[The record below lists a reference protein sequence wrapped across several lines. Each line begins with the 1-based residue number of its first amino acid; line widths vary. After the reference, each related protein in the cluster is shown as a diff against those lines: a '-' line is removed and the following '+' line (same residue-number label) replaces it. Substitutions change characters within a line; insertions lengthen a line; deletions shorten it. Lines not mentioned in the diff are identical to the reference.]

1 MPSQNNTSGEKL
13 EVLLQSSTH
22 RFEAA
27 GIEQAAVDAELL
39 LAHVLGCSRGEL
51 IAKVFMGDT
60 LSPEN
65 QAALE
70 ELVERREKREP
81 LQHITGKAY
90 FRNLELAVGRGVFV
104 PRPETEMVAGLAID
118 ALRAVASPDPQ
129 NAPPIAVDL
138 GTGSG
143 AIALSLATEVPHA
156 QVWAVEK
163 SADAMPFTQR
173 NFDAY
178 GQGAQ
183 LIQGDLSDAF
193 QELNG
198 KVSVV
203 VSNPPYIPNQMIP
216 RDLEVRL
223 FDPELALYGGDD
235 GMDLMHAVSASAL
248 RLLVSGGTLVVEHAD
263 TQSAQVCELLI
274 NDGFRQVRAHRDLT
288 GRDRAVTAIRP

>member
-1 MPSQNNTSGEKL
+1 MPSLNNDPGLKL
-13 EVLLQSSTH
+13 EVLLQTAAH

-27 GIEQAAVDAELL
+27 GIEQAVADAELL
-39 LAHVLGCSRGEL
+39 LAHTIGCSRGEL
-51 IAKVFMGDT
+51 VAKVFIGESIT
-60 LSPEN
+60 VEN
-65 QAALE
+65 SADFEAA
-70 ELVERREKREP
+70 VARREAREP
-81 LQHITGKAY
+81 LQHITGVAY

-104 PRPETEMVAGLAID
+104 PRPETEMVAGLGID
-118 ALRAVASPDPQ
+118 ALRAVAVTDPIL
-129 NAPPIAVDL
+129 NPPIAVDL

-156 QVWAVEK
+156 IVWAVEK
-163 SADAMPFTQR
+163 SADAMPFTKR

-183 LIQGDLSDAF
+183 LIHGDLTDAF

-223 FDPELALYGGDD
+223 FDPELALYGGED
-235 GMDLMHAVSASAL
+235 GMDLMHAVSATAS
-248 RLLVSGGTLVVEHAD
+248 RLLTSGGTLVVEHAD
-263 TQSAQVCELLI
+263 SQSAQVCELLQ
-274 NDGFRQVRAHRDLT
+274 NDGWRQVRAHTDLT

>member
-1 MPSQNNTSGEKL
+1 MAGQNDASGLKL
-13 EVLLQSSTH
+13 EVLVQTAAH

-27 GIEQAAVDAELL
+27 GIEQAVVDAELL
-39 LAHVLGCSRGEL
+39 LSHVLGCSRGEL
-51 IAKVFMGDT
+51 VAKVFMGEPATDET
-60 LSPEN
+60 STAFE
-65 QAALE
+65 ALV
-70 ELVERREKREP
+70 LRREAREP

-118 ALRAVASPDPQ
+118 ALRAVASPDPIS
-129 NAPPIAVDL
+129 APPIAVDL

-156 QVWAVEK
+156 TVWAVEK
-163 SADAMPFTQR
+163 SAEAMPFTQR
-173 NFDAY
+173 NFDACGFG
-178 GQGAQ
+178 GQV
-183 LIQGDLSDAF
+183 IRGDLTDAF

-216 RDLEVRL
+216 RDVEVRL
-223 FDPELALYGGDD
+223 FDPELALYGGED
-235 GMDLMHAVSASAL
+235 GMQVMHAVSATAL

-263 TQSAQVCELLI
+263 SQSTQVCELLK
-274 NDGFRQVRAHRDLT
+274 NDGWRQVRAHKDLT
-288 GRDRAVTAIRP
+288 GRDRAVTAIRA